1 MLQLHFCTC
10 DGWPDTVRG
19 MVLISFWAVLHVCD
33 TLYSVAQRLACAR
46 LSVSANKQKKQT
58 RRQKQATK
66 NDGKRD
72 GKSLW
77 ASFRIPQSAHY
88 SVPWPLPEKPL
99 TGSTSVSPFNSHA
112 TFLQL
117 FSTCFIR
124 LYFKY
129 TYIWHLTLYCLSDN
143 LEGEFLVVYQ

>member
-46 LSVSANKQKKQT
+46 LSVSADKQKKQT
-58 RRQKQATK
+58 RREKQATK

-72 GKSLW
+72 GESLQ

-88 SVPWPLPEKPL
+88 SVPWPLPEKPFY
-99 TGSTSVSPFNSHA
+99 TGSTSQSFFNSLA
-112 TFLQL
+112 AFLQL
-117 FSTCFIR
+117 FSTCFVR
-124 LYFKY
+124 
-129 TYIWHLTLYCLSDN
+129 LTLYCLSDN
-143 LEGEFLVVYQ
+143 LAGEFLVVYQSMSPVF